1 VASPTRLIVAPEA
14 LSRFYLDRSALP
26 NDQPPRVGAT
36 WMTRED
42 RDHEIADQ
50 VAYLDALHDLVRPAA
65 PAAVRLRVLGFS
77 QGVATVARWLALG
90 RARADELI
98 LWAGAFPP
106 DVELTGFA
114 RRLGPASVV
123 LVAGARD
130 ELASWTAADSQLQR
144 FTDAG
149 VSARLVAFEG
159 GHRLDDATLDQLA
172 ADGEAP
178 ARGAR

>member
-1 VASPTRLIVAPEA
+1 
-14 LSRFYLDRSALP
+14 
-26 NDQPPRVGAT
+26 
-36 WMTRED
+36 
-42 RDHEIADQ
+42 
-50 VAYLDALHDLVRPAA
+50 
-65 PAAVRLRVLGFS
+65 
-77 QGVATVARWLALG
+77 
-90 RARADELI
+90 
-98 LWAGAFPP
+98 
-106 DVELTGFA
+106 
-114 RRLGPASVV
+114 V